1 MTLSKQ
7 QATLYEAVSNI
18 DSKYIEETVTA
29 PIRFTPGIVKRIA
42 AIAAIIALLLT
53 LLIPGM
59 QDSHRSP
66 IFAVQANASYGSDTT
81 IKINGGAVTPDSP
94 LLSSHPKDNLS
105 ADWRDK
111 DLFYLRI
118 FMNCHTE
125 ADYDNTVVIIEY
137 DRKRVEL
144 DSDDTH
150 IDIQPRSG
158 RSWTGADILL
168 YTVYGW
174 FDKTTTLTVNFY
186 TKTPDGLV
194 PLHKQTMIIGYDKGY
209 RINGASAPQIT
220 LSTSALLHKMVD
232 SADWWDWAVHSNLDL
247 PWEYWMSEYE
257 AELIELQNRE
267 DAIDVMLE
275 EISSLVFQLA
285 ETDPEPTE
293 RIDINFRVNLIAF
306 LLSLDTFQ
314 NQMSAEE
321 SALFHTITGG
331 QYADFLK

>member
-1 MTLSKQ
+1 MMLSKKQ
-7 QATLYEAVSNI
+7 TNLYEAVSNI
-18 DSKYIEETVTA
+18 DSKFIDETLSA

-42 AIAAIIALLLT
+42 AVAAAIALLLT

-66 IFAVQANASYGSDTT
+66 IFAVQASASYGSDTT
-81 IKINGGAVTPDSP
+81 IKIDAGSVAPDSP

-118 FMNCHTE
+118 FMDCYTE

-158 RSWTGADILL
+158 CSWTGAHTLL

-174 FDKTTTLTVNFY
+174 FDKTTPVTVNFY

-194 PLHKQTMIIGYDKGY
+194 PLHKQTMIIGYEKGY
-209 RINGASAPQIT
+209 RINGASTPQIT

-257 AELIELQNRE
+257 TELIELQNRE
-267 DAIDVMLE
+267 DAIDVMLGE
-275 EISSLVFQLA
+275 LASLASKKQESA
-285 ETDPEPTE
+285 SAPNE
-293 RIDINFRVNLIAF
+293 RIEINFRMGLVVF
-306 LLSLDTFQ
+306 LLSLDTFH